1 MVVFSDFGCQLG
13 LFASVID
20 NLMIIAYPAALW
32 FVNLVR
38 IQVFVSISHALYYS
52 IGDYSARQRMD
63 CPYDLLLS

>member
-1 MVVFSDFGCQLG
+1 MVILGDFGGELG
-13 LFASVID
+13 LFASMVD
-20 NLMIIAYPAALW
+20 NLVIIAYPAALW